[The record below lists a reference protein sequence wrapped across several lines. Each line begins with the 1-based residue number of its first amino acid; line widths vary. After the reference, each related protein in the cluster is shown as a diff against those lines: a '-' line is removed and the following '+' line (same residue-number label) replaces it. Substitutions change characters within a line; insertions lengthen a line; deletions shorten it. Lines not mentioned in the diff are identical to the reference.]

1 MATKSVQFAD
11 FAESSV
17 ITGGENIVTF
27 PTLVSS
33 VTFYLGT
40 NKGDDFEIMLNHDQ
54 ADEQGPTSEWDKNWI
69 TLPPGII
76 MTISD
81 YRVKTISIKSTN
93 DSKYSVW
100 GFVSPGRPRVSYS
113 YTG

>member
-1 MATKSVQFAD
+1 MATRSVRYAD
-11 FAESSV
+11 FAESST

-40 NKGDDFEIMLNHDQ
+40 NKGDDFEIMLNHGQ
-54 ADEQGPTSEWDKNWI
+54 SDEQGPDASWEKSWI
-69 TLPPGII
+69 TFPAGII

-81 YRVKTISIKSTN
+81 YRVKTISLKSTN
-93 DSKYSVW
+93 GSKYSVW
-100 GFVSPGRPRVSYS
+100 GFVSPGRPHVSYS
-113 YTG
+113 YTT